1 MAKIMEMEIGDL
13 ALPDTSC
20 KLGYSA
26 PDIGRLFV
34 AKLYN
39 NTRHAVTIVVE
50 GLMVMCQTLVIS
62 IIRLPSLCLVA
73 CHNY

>member
-1 MAKIMEMEIGDL
+1 MAKIMEIEISDL
-13 ALPDTSC
+13 ALPDPSC

-26 PDIGRLFV
+26 PHISRFFV

-39 NTRHAVTIVVE
+39 NTSHAATIVIE
-50 GLMVMCQTLVIS
+50 GLMVMCQTLVNS

-73 CHNY
+73 CHN